1 MVWALLPS
9 SVAEEQLG
17 FLKKKR
23 QLKGMHQGG
32 VQTLANQDGTGK
44 PGNFPLKSQKS
55 SWFSEMWGSSAA
67 RAVQR

>member
-1 MVWALLPS
+1 M
-9 SVAEEQLG
+9 
-17 FLKKKR
+17 R
-23 QLKGMHQGG
+23 QGG